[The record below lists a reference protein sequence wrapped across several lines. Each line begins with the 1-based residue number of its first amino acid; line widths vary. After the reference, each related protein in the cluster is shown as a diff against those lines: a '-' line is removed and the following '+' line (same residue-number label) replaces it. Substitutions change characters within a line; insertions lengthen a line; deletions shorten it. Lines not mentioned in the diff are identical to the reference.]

1 VAGGVSGVSEEIAA
15 PLRRRHKRSWLRR
28 NRTKVY
34 LAMMVLGGGLVCGGF
49 VVLLTERA
57 G

>member
-1 VAGGVSGVSEEIAA
+1 MSGVSDELAA
-15 PLRRRHKRSWLRR
+15 PPRRRHKRSWLRR
-28 NRTKVY
+28 NRNKVY